1 MLDLRHLL
9 NDLTMPVRVLWGQ
22 QDRILPVRHADGL
35 PGHIAVHRFAGV
47 GHLPYVE
54 AEAQVARIVVQNMAS
69 ATAANTSARVA
80 IR

>member
-1 MLDLRHLL
+1 
-9 NDLTMPVRVLWGQ
+9 MPVRVLWGQ

-47 GHLPYVE
+47 GHLPHVE